1 MAFFSLTDIK
11 FKSEGP
17 RFFNRATN
25 FEFNNKRYPIDLGAT
40 DKAHYMMFKIFVQE
54 RTQFAKN
61 YAEGEGRPTAQINQ
75 QSVAGT
81 NATQA
86 LATGIDFAGDL
97 INKAKTS
104 IPSVPFFGELGKN
117 AVKQFNDDQK
127 YFVLSSKSKK
137 YLVSKDFT
145 QPIFKGYRE
154 LYLNTEPKFVI
165 AEIKNEVGISYKGLI
180 DLNEIQVVPFL
191 YSGIKI
197 NPIDSLIVGCSA
209 GLGNNGDD
217 DIYDYTGKKLTSYKR
232 HIDMATKNF
241 VIHKIFEPMEY
252 YILLNVK
259 TKEETI
265 FNADEILPNR
275 KDVVMIRI
283 KNDWFTFDLNSKQRK
298 PFQK

>member
-1 MAFFSLTDIK
+1 
-11 FKSEGP
+11 
-17 RFFNRATN
+17 
-25 FEFNNKRYPIDLGAT
+25 
-40 DKAHYMMFKIFVQE
+40 
-54 RTQFAKN
+54 
-61 YAEGEGRPTAQINQ
+61 
-75 QSVAGT
+75 
-81 NATQA
+81 
-86 LATGIDFAGDL
+86 
-97 INKAKTS
+97 
-104 IPSVPFFGELGKN
+104 
-117 AVKQFNDDQK
+117 
-127 YFVLSSKSKK
+127 
-137 YLVSKDFT
+137 
-145 QPIFKGYRE
+145 
-154 LYLNTEPKFVI
+154 
-165 AEIKNEVGISYKGLI
+165 
-180 DLNEIQVVPFL
+180 
-191 YSGIKI
+191 
-197 NPIDSLIVGCSA
+197 VGCSA

>member
-1 MAFFSLTDIK
+1 MFILRAILRIVIFFFL
-11 FKSEGP
+11 
-17 RFFNRATN
+17 
-25 FEFNNKRYPIDLGAT
+25 
-40 DKAHYMMFKIFVQE
+40 IFANELRSQ
-54 RTQFAKN
+54 T
-61 YAEGEGRPTAQINQ
+61 
-75 QSVAGT
+75 
-81 NATQA
+81 
-86 LATGIDFAGDL
+86 
-97 INKAKTS
+97 
-104 IPSVPFFGELGKN
+104 VPFKQNLKWGIKENETVIIKPVYDTIFNFDFTGKVCLACFKARGVSANKFIKTYTTVYSCNYLNKKGETLKIKTDEEDTCSIFSLGKN